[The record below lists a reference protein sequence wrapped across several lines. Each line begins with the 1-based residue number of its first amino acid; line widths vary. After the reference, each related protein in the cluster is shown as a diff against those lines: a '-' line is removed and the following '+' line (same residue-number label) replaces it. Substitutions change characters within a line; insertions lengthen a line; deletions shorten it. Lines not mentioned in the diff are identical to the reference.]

1 MPAHIVFSE
10 IDDLPVGFSRRWLQ
24 DILRKDM
31 RFNGAIFSDDLTMEA
46 AGMVGDILTRSEFAL
61 VAGCDMI
68 LICNNK
74 KGVKKVVKNLNMR
87 KIPQNVRLANMK
99 QGLKPLTW
107 SDLQKNQR
115 WHEATESL
123 KRVFV

>member
-1 MPAHIVFSE
+1 
-10 IDDLPVGFSRRWLQ
+10 
-24 DILRKDM
+24 
-31 RFNGAIFSDDLTMEA
+31 
-46 AGMVGDILTRSEFAL
+46 
-61 VAGCDMI
+61 
-68 LICNNK
+68 
-74 KGVKKVVKNLNMR
+74 MR